1 MNGLVENSLLFGSLK
16 LRRSAHGA
24 DCVSDLCLQCKLF
37 GLPERRSR
45 YETSTVS
52 SQGRDDMTTQHY
64 QVITKILVG
73 AAIALGSCVGAAA
86 PASAD
91 PNPTVTDP
99 NPFGTL
105 SCSCRE
111 TASPGSPALRDEIDR
126 GIRAGLSTRT
136 TGNRLAL
143 WGRGAQS
150 AAAGPHQVR
159 FG

>member
-73 AAIALGSCVGAAA
+73 AAIGLGSGIAGAT

-91 PNPTVTDP
+91 PNPAVTDP
-99 NPFGTL
+99 NPFGAL
-105 SCSCRE
+105 GCNCRL
-111 TASPGSPALRDEIDR
+111 TAPAGSPAARQEMDR
-126 GIRAGLSTRT
+126 GIRAGLASSLP
-136 TGNRLAL
+136 GLPAP
-143 WGRGAQS
+143 AQS
-150 AAAGPHQVR
+150 SQPR
-159 FG
+159 P